1 MSHPAVRGTCV
12 STILIGQISDLHI
25 GFEPG
30 NPDEPNMHR
39 LRAVLERM
47 FDGPNRLDLL
57 LLTGDLTENGDQES
71 YSALAAAIDAAPC
84 PVLMIPGN
92 HDTRAGLAAAFP
104 DHVPTAGFQQIAA
117 EAGDL
122 RLLLLDTFDPGRH
135 GGAFCEERA
144 AWLCDRL
151 AEAPDR
157 PTIIAM
163 HHPPFVSGIDW
174 MDPDPAE
181 PWIARF
187 AGATSGHT
195 QIRAVLCGHL
205 HRAMVTGWQ
214 GAPLVVCPSTAP
226 SVALNLSPIDA
237 ADPDGRALIRDAP
250 PGYAL
255 HRWDGTRLVSHFERV
270 GGYEDVARFD
280 ADLQPM
286 IRGMLAERQ

>member
-1 MSHPAVRGTCV
+1 MSGAPV
-12 STILIGQISDLHI
+12 LIAQISDIHI

-39 LRAVLERM
+39 LRAVLERL
-47 FDGPNRLDLL
+47 FDGPNRIDLL
-57 LLTGDLTENGDQES
+57 LLTGDLTENGDEAS
-71 YSALAAAIDAAPC
+71 YAAIAAALASAPC
-84 PVLMIPGN
+84 PVLPIPGN
-92 HDTRAGLAAAFP
+92 HDTRAALAKAFP
-104 DHVPTAGFQQIAA
+104 GQVPGSGYQNYAA
-117 EAGDL
+117 EAGDMRML
-122 RLLLLDTFDPGRH
+122 MLDTFDPGRH

-144 AWLCDRL
+144 AWLSARL
-151 AEAPDR
+151 AEAPGQ
-157 PTIIAM
+157 PTMIAM

-174 MDPDPAE
+174 MDPDPGE

-187 AGATSGHT
+187 AAATSGHS
-195 QIRAVLCGHL
+195 QIKAIVCGHL
-205 HRAMVTGWQ
+205 HRSIVTNWQ
-214 GAPLVVCPSTAP
+214 GAPLIACPSTAP

-255 HRWDGTRLVSHFERV
+255 HRWDGAQLVTHFERV

-286 IRGMLAERQ
+286 IRGMLAERG